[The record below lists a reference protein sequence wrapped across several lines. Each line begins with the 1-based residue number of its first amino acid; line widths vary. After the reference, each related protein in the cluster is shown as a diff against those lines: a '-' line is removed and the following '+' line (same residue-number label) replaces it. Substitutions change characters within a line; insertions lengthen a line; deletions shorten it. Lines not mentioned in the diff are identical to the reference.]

1 MNSKPIK
8 EAQRDSDAHAYDNV
22 MNAIDAETLEK
33 KTSSR
38 RPYPVV
44 TPTGQIHEQVT
55 ETDETAADTVYQPR
69 SSLSSDPYAASF
81 LSGGEGGRGVD
92 HTDGSSL
99 EHKPSNATR
108 QSSNLAPSSINR
120 DSLAKDSE
128 SIYPS
133 LERTDSSQ
141 SKTSTDL
148 LGREDS
154 RKRTSDDE
162 SALLGFGAVNPAYR
176 QGFRDSENTS
186 DMSGDY
192 SIDPDTGLRK
202 STTVF
207 TTNSSGE
214 SPSLHRNDSSTL
226 ENGRVSRLRDSFN
239 EKSRRFEKA
248 ESVASGDYYP
258 LLHDRPK
265 STVRE
270 STMDDVSPMTRKTST
285 ETYLEQSAVVQPEKK
300 RESFVLEEDSSE
312 HDYTNEENSRGWE
325 DYEKD
330 KERKVSHSTNL
341 KTIDEDP
348 RLSTASYDS
357 NRTDSV
363 QYGQNNRVDSKKRE
377 SFNIEKHVRDNM
389 APKESHRPA
398 SPLARQISEDASS
411 RNSNASYGYATFQE
425 GFIPSPPPPPPTGA
439 SVPKAPLPPPAPGV
453 GSSVPQPPPP
463 PPLPGY
469 IKPTL

>member
-1 MNSKPIK
+1 MQREIPKLDPTAPNAYTLLMNSKPIK

-55 ETDETAADTVYQPR
+55 ETDEPAEGTVYQPR

-92 HTDGSSL
+92 YNHESSL
-99 EHKPSNATR
+99 EHKPSIATR

-133 LERTDSSQ
+133 LERTDSSP

-154 RKRTSDDE
+154 KKSTSNDE
-162 SALLGFGAVNPAYR
+162 SALFGFGAVNPAYR

-192 SIDPDTGLRK
+192 SVDPDTGLRK

-214 SPSLHRNDSSTL
+214 SPSLHRTDSSTLL

-239 EKSRRFEKA
+239 EKSRRFEKT
-248 ESVASGDYYP
+248 ESLASGDYYP

-265 STVRE
+265 SQARE
-270 STMDDVSPMTRKTST
+270 STTDDVSPITRKTST
-285 ETYLEQSAVVQPEKK
+285 ETYLEQSAVVQSEKK
-300 RESFVLEEDSSE
+300 RESFVLEEDPSE
-312 HDYTNEENSRGWE
+312 HDYSNEESSRGWD
-325 DYEKD
+325 DYDKD
-330 KERKVSHSTNL
+330 KERKVSHGTNL

-357 NRTDSV
+357 NRTNSV
-363 QYGQNNRVDSKKRE
+363 QYGQNNRVGSKRG
-377 SFNIEKHVRDNM
+377 I
-389 APKESHRPA
+389 
-398 SPLARQISEDASS
+398 L
-411 RNSNASYGYATFQE
+411 
-425 GFIPSPPPPPPTGA
+425 
-439 SVPKAPLPPPAPGV
+439 
-453 GSSVPQPPPP
+453 
-463 PPLPGY
+463 
-469 IKPTL
+469 

>member
-8 EAQRDSDAHAYDNV
+8 ETQRDSDAHAYDNV

-55 ETDETAADTVYQPR
+55 ETDETAEGTVYQPR

-81 LSGGEGGRGVD
+81 LSGREGGRGVD
-92 HTDGSSL
+92 NTHDSSL
-99 EHKPSNATR
+99 EHKPSSATR

-133 LERTDSSQ
+133 LERTDSSP
-141 SKTSTDL
+141 SKISTDL
-148 LGREDS
+148 LGREES
-154 RKRTSDDE
+154 KKHTSSDE

-192 SIDPDTGLRK
+192 SVDPDTGLRK

-207 TTNSSGE
+207 TTNTSGE
-214 SPSLHRNDSSTL
+214 SPSLHRADSSTL

-239 EKSRRFEKA
+239 EKSRRFEKT
-248 ESVASGDYYP
+248 ESLASGDYYP
-258 LLHDRPK
+258 LVHDRSK
-265 STVRE
+265 SPARE
-270 STMDDVSPMTRKTST
+270 STTDDVSPVSRKTST
-285 ETYLEQSAVVQPEKK
+285 ETYLEQSAIVQPEKK
-300 RESFVLEEDSSE
+300 RESFVLEEESSE
-312 HDYTNEENSRGWE
+312 HEYTNEENSRDWE
-325 DYEKD
+325 DYDIDKD
-330 KERKVSHSTNL
+330 RKVSHSTNL

-357 NRTDSV
+357 SRANSV
-363 QYGQNNRVDSKKRE
+363 QYGQNNRVDSKRE

-389 APKESHRPA
+389 ANKASHRPV
-398 SPLARQISEDASS
+398 SPARQISEDASS
-411 RNSNASYGYATFQE
+411 RNSNASYGYATFEE

-439 SVPKAPLPPPAPGV
+439 SIPQVPQPPPAPGA